1 MLQGAPQIPGLNH
14 TSRVGRRAPRPLA
27 AAESVVA
34 HAALPPAPPPLPAP
48 AAQRPTGEVIASALS
63 TATSF
68 ARRVGATV
76 QLAAP
81 QPATQAAALAA
92 APPAHAVPTAERYIN
107 NPYDPKEPR
116 RPVRHTSPADGAPAG
131 KLATATA
138 LASWCWAAL
147 PLWPDDSTSLWDK
160 LVTGGYSVA
169 CIAVVWSFW
178 YTGLL
183 RLLVGVCW
191 AWISCLSYSFIAM
204 MLVTWALFKGH
215 DALLRWAC
223 DRVPQQARRITRCS
237 NAVCC
242 MSVLATAF
250 LGFRDT
256 AYSAVSSLFR
266 WVKSWFLIP
275 DGVPISELAYTV
287 DGVPLAPTRIP
298 FVTYQEDFGPLFA
311 RPPPLLL
318 PSNTAHNF
326 TVSTAACLVSHM
338 FTNTTSCT
346 FDMTIVSPP
355 PPAPVATIVEMN
367 TFEITGI
374 WARRAVRYLVF
385 AVVDNAHLLRD
396 PKYVLGLAGLLGSA
410 YMGAYLAALAE
421 LAPMASPV
429 VAAVLAL

>member
-1 MLQGAPQIPGLNH
+1 M
-14 TSRVGRRAPRPLA
+14 
-27 AAESVVA
+27 
-34 HAALPPAPPPLPAP
+34 
-48 AAQRPTGEVIASALS
+48 
-63 TATSF
+63 
-68 ARRVGATV
+68 
-76 QLAAP
+76 
-81 QPATQAAALAA
+81 
-92 APPAHAVPTAERYIN
+92 
-107 NPYDPKEPR
+107 
-116 RPVRHTSPADGAPAG
+116 
-131 KLATATA
+131 
-138 LASWCWAAL
+138 
-147 PLWPDDSTSLWDK
+147 
-160 LVTGGYSVA
+160 
-169 CIAVVWSFW
+169 
-178 YTGLL
+178 
-183 RLLVGVCW
+183 
-191 AWISCLSYSFIAM
+191 
-204 MLVTWALFKGH
+204 
-215 DALLRWAC
+215 
-223 DRVPQQARRITRCS
+223 
-237 NAVCC
+237 
-242 MSVLATAF
+242 LATAF

-385 AVVDNAHLLRD
+385 AAVDNAYLLRD
-396 PKYVLGLAGLLGSA
+396 PKYVLGLAGLVGSA
-410 YMGAYLAALAE
+410 YMGAYFVALAE
-421 LAPMASPV
+421 LAPLASPA